1 MTNYHIK
8 EFGFTFVVGT
18 DDEEIL
24 VCVDRKVATQIAIQ
38 AQEIQPAEIAAFHA
52 LCEYL
57 KARALTRAC

>member
-1 MTNYHIK
+1 MINYHIK
-8 EFGFTFVVGT
+8 EFGSTFVVGT

-24 VCVDRKVATQIAIQ
+24 VCVDRKVATQIVIQ

-57 KARALTRAC
+57 KARVLSRDC

>member
-8 EFGFTFVVGT
+8 EFGSTFVVGT

-24 VCVDRKVATQIAIQ
+24 VCVDRKVATQTAIQ

-57 KARALTRAC
+57 KARALTRTC

>member
-1 MTNYHIK
+1 MINYHIK
-8 EFGFTFVVGT
+8 EFGSTFVVGT

-24 VCVDRKVATQIAIQ
+24 VFVDRKVATQIVIQ